1 MISTFFFD
9 MDGVLFDTETEV
21 AQILKNDCA
30 DRFGYHFSDD
40 LLNRCLGRSYNDCRK
55 LYLDE
60 FGEGFP
66 FTEVWS
72 YCAQRIREK
81 ADNGTLTQKPG
92 VRPLLS
98 MLQENKIPCILVT
111 SNGSRQARFLLERS
125 GLFPFFQE
133 IIGGES
139 VAEGKPAPDIYLK
152 ALERTG
158 ADPKKT
164 IVIEDSVQGV
174 SAALSAGLSV
184 VMVPDRVKPDAEMQK
199 ACTACVSSLSDVLPA
214 LKEKGLWS

>member
-92 VRPLLS
+92 VRSLLS

-125 GLFPFFQE
+125 GLLPFFQE

-152 ALERTG
+152 ALKITG
-158 ADPKKT
+158 ADPEKT
-164 IVIEDSVQGV
+164 VVIEDSVQGV
-174 SAALSAGLSV
+174 RAALDAGLSV
-184 VMVPDRVKPDAEMQK
+184 VMVPDRVRPNAAMRK
-199 ACTACVSSLSDVLPA
+199 ACAACVGSLSGVLPA